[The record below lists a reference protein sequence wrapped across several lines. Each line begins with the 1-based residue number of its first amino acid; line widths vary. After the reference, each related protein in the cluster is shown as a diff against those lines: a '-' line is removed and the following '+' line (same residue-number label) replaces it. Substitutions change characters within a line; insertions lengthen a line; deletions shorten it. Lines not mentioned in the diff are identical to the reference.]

1 MSEHNYSVYTQ
12 VPSPRIQKEPIP
24 AIYFLDDNGNPLYDE
39 ATVQGR
45 LNAKDKNYQQILA
58 ASRQKQDEQL
68 RQKDKLLHQRIS
80 SAEKEELKAY
90 RKAFNRFDTGLYFVD
105 QYGCPAICKT
115 RYPGDKYVIQRRL
128 TACRDFHAVLVK
140 QYTVDGKVI
149 HLIGISFKTSRG
161 TTVQLLFQKETL
173 TAKAFYQAFTA
184 AGGSCCYGESS
195 KMQAD
200 LLFGFLGSILDT
212 EHTAL
217 LPPVGWFHLDDRWV
231 YTPYKEDCCSDS
243 LLSTPTSFVLIR
255 IAAVLKTRIPD
266 KFNGS
271 KYLFA
276 ISENDATLQVRLTV
290 DDIPKHFNQM
300 LDQYSASALLPVYGN
315 NPEITATIGDY
326 RSKTNFV
333 TLITRTKT
341 EPRFPLCLIVSTNGI
356 TDLQRKYCLFL
367 PREEDHTAA
376 LPLSGTLSDLCALIE
391 RNPDAFER
399 IVERTYTAAL
409 DSLDEECAFRHE
421 IGLLSISSAVLCWA
435 LKLLKQPDLAQTAH
449 EVCQA
454 YINNC
459 LSEWDSSLD
468 CNAKEILRRVLY
480 SAQEAGDIRLLRYG
494 EVDSSYDPDRDIV
507 QKGGDFLLKG
517 SLLKSLICEYAQGY
531 NASDI
536 ISHLQS
542 EHLLSE
548 FSTAKKIRIDNGT
561 YVDARLLTLKRSC
574 LTEYE
579 DSD

>member
-1 MSEHNYSVYTQ
+1 MSSKFIVSNRVHDPPRDFISVPACTFIDSSGQEFIDMETHQMDMDARDAAYRQ
-12 VPSPRIQKEPIP
+12 ELYQLVRQQSDPAQK
-24 AIYFLDDNGNPLYDE
+24 A
-39 ATVQGR
+39 
-45 LNAKDKNYQQILA
+45 
-58 ASRQKQDEQL
+58 
-68 RQKDKLLHQRIS
+68 
-80 SAEKEELKAY
+80 ELKAFLAESNHFDNFGFDVDIY
-90 RKAFNRFDTGLYFVD
+90 KRPWIIKKRAPNYSRPIRRSFTSCYDFKAIVVRKIERDKTTDWIYVSFRIPNKPSGAFWLEKGDFS
-105 QYGCPAICKT
+105 PKT
-115 RYPGDKYVIQRRL
+115 
-128 TACRDFHAVLVK
+128 
-140 QYTVDGKVI
+140 
-149 HLIGISFKTSRG
+149 
-161 TTVQLLFQKETL
+161 LLKKFM
-173 TAKAFYQAFTA
+173 A
-184 AGGSCCYGESS
+184 AGGQIHYTEDS
-195 KMQAD
+195 KRWAD
-200 LLFGFLGSILDT
+200 LLAAFISAILDT
-212 EHTAL
+212 EHPYL
-217 LPPVGWFHLDDRWV
+217 LPPVGWYQLEDGRWL
-231 YTPYKEDCCSDS
+231 YTPQMKDTLATS
-243 LLSTPTSFVLIR
+243 LLDTTDLEKLPLALVR
-255 IAAVLKTRIPD
+255 ILGIIKTRISD
-266 KFNGS
+266 KFEGVHRF
-271 KYLFA
+271 FA
-276 ISENDATLQVRLTV
+276 LLDNDVSTSTRMTV

-300 LDQYSASALLPVYGN
+300 LDQHGPDVLLSVYGD
-315 NPEITATIGDY
+315 NPGIAATVGDY
-326 RSKTNFV
+326 RSTTNFA
-333 TLITRTKT
+333 TLLTRTMT
-341 EPRFPLCLIVSTNGI
+341 EPWFPLCLIVSTNGI

-376 LPLSGTLSDLCALIE
+376 LPLAEIFSKLCALVE
-391 RNPDAFER
+391 HNPDTFER
-399 IVERTYTAAL
+399 IVERSYITAL
-409 DSLDEECAFRHE
+409 GSLDEECAFRNE
-421 IGLLSISSAVLCWA
+421 IALLNVSSVVLCWA

-531 NASDI
+531 SASDI

>member
-1 MSEHNYSVYTQ
+1 MSSKFIVSNRVHDPPRDFTSVPACTFINSSGQEFIDMETHQMDIDARDAAYRQEVHNRLVRQQSD
-12 VPSPRIQKEPIP
+12 PAQK
-24 AIYFLDDNGNPLYDE
+24 A
-39 ATVQGR
+39 
-45 LNAKDKNYQQILA
+45 
-58 ASRQKQDEQL
+58 
-68 RQKDKLLHQRIS
+68 
-80 SAEKEELKAY
+80 ELKAFLAEFNHFDNFGFDVDIY
-90 RKAFNRFDTGLYFVD
+90 KRPWIIKKRAPNDSRPIRRSFTSCYDFKAIVVRKIERDKTTEWIYVSFRIPNKPSGAFWLEKGDFS
-105 QYGCPAICKT
+105 PKT
-115 RYPGDKYVIQRRL
+115 
-128 TACRDFHAVLVK
+128 
-140 QYTVDGKVI
+140 
-149 HLIGISFKTSRG
+149 
-161 TTVQLLFQKETL
+161 LLKKFM
-173 TAKAFYQAFTA
+173 A
-184 AGGSCCYGESS
+184 AGGQIHYTEDS
-195 KMQAD
+195 KRWAD
-200 LLFGFLGSILDT
+200 LLAAFIGAILGT
-212 EHTAL
+212 EHPYL
-217 LPPVGWFHLDDRWV
+217 LPPVGWYQLEDGRWL
-231 YTPYKEDCCSDS
+231 YTPQMKDTLATS
-243 LLSTPTSFVLIR
+243 LLDTTDLEKLPLALVR
-255 IAAVLKTRIPD
+255 ILGIIKTRISD
-266 KFNGS
+266 KFEGIHRF
-271 KYLFA
+271 FA
-276 ISENDATLQVRLTV
+276 LLDNDVSTSTRMTV

-300 LDQYSASALLPVYGN
+300 LDQHGPDVLLSVYGD
-315 NPEITATIGDY
+315 NPGIAATVGNY
-326 RSKTNFV
+326 RSTTNFA
-333 TLITRTKT
+333 TLLTRTMT
-341 EPRFPLCLIVSTNGI
+341 EPWFPLCLIVSTNGI

-376 LPLSGTLSDLCALIE
+376 LPLSEIFSKLCALVE
-391 RNPDAFER
+391 HNPDAFER

-435 LKLLKQPDLAQTAH
+435 LKLLKQQDLAQTAH

-517 SLLKSLICEYAQGY
+517 SLLKYLICEYAQGY
-531 NASDI
+531 SASAI
-536 ISHLQS
+536 ISNLQS

>member
-12 VPSPRIQKEPIP
+12 VPSPRVQKEPIP

-39 ATVQGR
+39 AAVQGC
-45 LNAKDKNYQQILA
+45 LNAKDKNHQQILA

-80 SAEKEELKAY
+80 PAEKEELKAY

-184 AGGSCCYGESS
+184 AGGSCCYGESG

-376 LPLSGTLSDLCALIE
+376 LPLAEIFSKLCALVE
-391 RNPDAFER
+391 HNPDAFER
-399 IVERTYTAAL
+399 IVERSYITAL
-409 DSLDEECAFRHE
+409 GSLDEECAFRNE
-421 IGLLSISSAVLCWA
+421 IALLNVSSVVLCWE

-459 LSEWDSSLD
+459 LSAWDSSLD

-531 NASDI
+531 STSDI

>member
-12 VPSPRIQKEPIP
+12 VPSPRVQKEPIP

-161 TTVQLLFQKETL
+161 TTVQLLFQKETF

-184 AGGSCCYGESS
+184 AGGSCCYGESG

-376 LPLSGTLSDLCALIE
+376 LPLAEIFSKLCALVE
-391 RNPDAFER
+391 HNPDAFER
-399 IVERTYTAAL
+399 IVERSYITAL
-409 DSLDEECAFRHE
+409 GSLDEECAFRNE
-421 IGLLSISSAVLCWA
+421 IALLNVSSVVLCWA

>member
-1 MSEHNYSVYTQ
+1 MINSSGQEFIDMETHQMNM
-12 VPSPRIQKEPIP
+12 
-24 AIYFLDDNGNPLYDE
+24 
-39 ATVQGR
+39 
-45 LNAKDKNYQQILA
+45 NARDA
-58 ASRQKQDEQL
+58 AYRQE
-68 RQKDKLLHQRIS
+68 LHQLVRQQS
-80 SAEKEELKAY
+80 DPAQKAELKAFLAEFNHFDNFGFDVDIY
-90 RKAFNRFDTGLYFVD
+90 KRPWIIKKRAPNDSRPIRRSFTSCYDFKAIVVRKIERNKTTEWIYVSFRIPNKPSEAFWLEKGDFS
-105 QYGCPAICKT
+105 PKT
-115 RYPGDKYVIQRRL
+115 
-128 TACRDFHAVLVK
+128 
-140 QYTVDGKVI
+140 
-149 HLIGISFKTSRG
+149 
-161 TTVQLLFQKETL
+161 LLKKFM
-173 TAKAFYQAFTA
+173 A
-184 AGGSCCYGESS
+184 AGGQIHYTEDS
-195 KMQAD
+195 KRWAD
-200 LLFGFLGSILDT
+200 LLAAFISAILDT
-212 EHTAL
+212 ESPYL
-217 LPPVGWFHLDDRWV
+217 LPPVGWYQLEDGRWL
-231 YTPYKEDCCSDS
+231 YTPQMKDTLATS
-243 LLSTPTSFVLIR
+243 LLNTTDLEKLPLALVR
-255 IAAVLKTRIPD
+255 ILGIIKTRISD
-266 KFNGS
+266 KFEGVHRF
-271 KYLFA
+271 FA
-276 ISENDATLQVRLTV
+276 LLDNDVSTSIRMTV

-300 LDQYSASALLPVYGN
+300 LDQYGPDVLLSVYGD
-315 NPEITATIGDY
+315 NPGIAATVGNY
-326 RSKTNFV
+326 RSTTNFA
-333 TLITRTKT
+333 TLLTRTMT
-341 EPRFPLCLIVSTNGI
+341 EPWFPLCLIVSTNGI

-376 LPLSGTLSDLCALIE
+376 LPLSETLSDLCALIE

-399 IVERTYTAAL
+399 IVERTYTAVL

-459 LSEWDSSLD
+459 LSEWDSSLN

-517 SLLKSLICEYAQGY
+517 SLLKYLICEYAQGY
-531 NASDI
+531 SASAI

-548 FSTAKKIRIDNGT
+548 FSIAKKIRIDNGT

>member
-1 MSEHNYSVYTQ
+1 METH
-12 VPSPRIQKEPIP
+12 
-24 AIYFLDDNGNPLYDE
+24 
-39 ATVQGR
+39 
-45 LNAKDKNYQQILA
+45 QIDIDA
-58 ASRQKQDEQL
+58 RDA
-68 RQKDKLLHQRIS
+68 
-80 SAEKEELKAY
+80 AY
-90 RKAFNRFDTGLYFVD
+90 RQEVHNRLVRQQSDPAQKAE
-105 QYGCPAICKT
+105 
-115 RYPGDKYVIQRRL
+115 L
-128 TACRDFHAVLVK
+128 TALLAEFNHFDNFGFDVDIYKRPWIIKKRIPNDPRPIRRSFTSCYDFKAIVVRKIERDKTTEWIYV
-140 QYTVDGKVI
+140 
-149 HLIGISFKTSRG
+149 SFRIPNKPSGAFWLEKGDFSPKT
-161 TTVQLLFQKETL
+161 LLKKFM
-173 TAKAFYQAFTA
+173 A
-184 AGGSCCYGESS
+184 AGGQIHYTEDS
-195 KMQAD
+195 KRWAD
-200 LLFGFLGSILDT
+200 LLAAFISAILDT
-212 EHTAL
+212 EHPYL
-217 LPPVGWFHLDDRWV
+217 LPPVGWYQLEDGRWL
-231 YTPYKEDCCSDS
+231 YTPQMKDTLATS
-243 LLSTPTSFVLIR
+243 LLNTTDLEKLPLALVR
-255 IAAVLKTRIPD
+255 ILGIIKTRISD
-266 KFNGS
+266 KFEGVHRF
-271 KYLFA
+271 FA
-276 ISENDATLQVRLTV
+276 LLDNDVSTSTRMTV

-300 LDQYSASALLPVYGN
+300 LDQHGPDVLLSVYGD
-315 NPEITATIGDY
+315 NPGIAATVGNY
-326 RSKTNFV
+326 RSTTNFA
-333 TLITRTKT
+333 TLLTRTMT
-341 EPRFPLCLIVSTNGI
+341 EPWFPLCLIVSTNGI

-376 LPLSGTLSDLCALIE
+376 LPLSEIFSKLCALVE
-391 RNPDAFER
+391 HNPDAFER

-517 SLLKSLICEYAQGY
+517 SLLKYLICEYAQGY
-531 NASDI
+531 SASAI
-536 ISHLQS
+536 ISNLQS

>member
-12 VPSPRIQKEPIP
+12 VPSSRVQKEPIP

-39 ATVQGR
+39 AAVQGC
-45 LNAKDKNYQQILA
+45 LNAKDKNHQQILA

-80 SAEKEELKAY
+80 PAEKEELKAY

-105 QYGCPAICKT
+105 QYGCPAICMT

-184 AGGSCCYGESS
+184 AGGSCCYGESG

-376 LPLSGTLSDLCALIE
+376 LPLAEIFSKLCALVE
-391 RNPDAFER
+391 HNPDAFER
-399 IVERTYTAAL
+399 IVERSYITAL
-409 DSLDEECAFRHE
+409 GSLDEECAFRNE
-421 IGLLSISSAVLCWA
+421 IALLNVSSVVLCWA

-449 EVCQA
+449 KVCQA

-507 QKGGDFLLKG
+507 QKGGDFLL
-517 SLLKSLICEYAQGY
+517 
-531 NASDI
+531 
-536 ISHLQS
+536 
-542 EHLLSE
+542 
-548 FSTAKKIRIDNGT
+548 
-561 YVDARLLTLKRSC
+561 
-574 LTEYE
+574 
-579 DSD
+579 

>member
-12 VPSPRIQKEPIP
+12 VPSPRVQKEPIP

-140 QYTVDGKVI
+140 QYTVDGKVV

-217 LPPVGWFHLDDRWV
+217 LPPVGWFHLDNRWV

-376 LPLSGTLSDLCALIE
+376 LPLAEIFSKLCALVE
-391 RNPDAFER
+391 HNPDAFER
-399 IVERTYTAAL
+399 IVERSYITAL
-409 DSLDEECAFRHE
+409 GSLDEECAFRNE
-421 IGLLSISSAVLCWA
+421 IALLNVSSVVLCWA